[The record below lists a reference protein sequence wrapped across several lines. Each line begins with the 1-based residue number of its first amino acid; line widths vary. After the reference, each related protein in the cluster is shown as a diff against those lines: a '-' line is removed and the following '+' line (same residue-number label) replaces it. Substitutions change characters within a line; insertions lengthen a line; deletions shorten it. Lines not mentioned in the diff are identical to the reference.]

1 VHDLVA
7 GTSHD
12 KTGRVIFLN
21 GTSSSGKTTIAKE
34 LQKHA
39 QEPYLHLSLDA
50 FLNQLPS
57 SYLEDH
63 APLAGEFSHLL
74 IGFYASSAAIARA
87 GNNVIIDTVLQE
99 RSWVTPCI
107 MTFVGLDVV
116 FVGVRCSLEVLE
128 NREKARADRREGT
141 ARYQH
146 DRVHAHGV
154 YDIEVD
160 TSVMPLGECVSRIL
174 NYVQSQMRPFAFRK
188 LQAASGDRAE

>member
-1 VHDLVA
+1 MPER
-7 GTSHD
+7 
-12 KTGRVIFLN
+12 TGRVIFLN
-21 GTSSSGKTTIAKE
+21 GASSSGKTTLAKE

-39 QEPYLHLSLDA
+39 REPYLYLSIDT
-50 FLNQLPS
+50 FLHQLPS

-63 APLAGEFSHLL
+63 AALAREFSRLL
-74 IGFYASSAAIARA
+74 DGFNSSSAAIARA
-87 GNNVIIDTVLQE
+87 GNNVIIDMVLQE

-107 MTFVGLDVV
+107 MSFVGLDVV

-128 NREKARADRREGT
+128 SREKARGDRREGM

-146 DRVHAHGV
+146 DRVHAHGL

-174 NYVQSQMRPFAFRK
+174 NYVQSEMRPSAFR
-188 LQAASGDRAE
+188 LLAASSGRA